1 MNSKI
6 AELKI
11 QFEAEAEKASSTAE
25 LEALRVAYLGKKGSI
40 TELMKEMKDLSPEEK
55 KSFGQEVN
63 QLKNFASDKLALCA
77 AELKKQHG
85 VEIDKR
91 DFNGRGLISPRNS
104 CSASV

>member
-6 AELKI
+6 AELKS
-11 QFEAEAEKASSTAE
+11 QFELEAEKASSTAE

-63 QLKNFASDKLALCA
+63 QLKSYASDKLALCA
-77 AELKKQHG
+77 AELKEK
-85 VEIDKR
+85 EIME
-91 DFNGRGLISPRNS
+91 I
-104 CSASV
+104 